1 MKIKITTELLTIKIE
16 DNATIGSDGYTKR
29 HLPELP
35 SLIKNTIDEVIRLNN
50 ELKTKL
56 LN

>member
-1 MKIKITTELLTIKIE
+1 MKIKITTELLTIEIE